1 MDKFAQ
7 DNTNDYISTK
17 LINCNPCTKDSNAF

>member
-17 LINCNPCTKDSNAF
+17 LINCNPRTKVNSH